1 MVDVLK
7 KYNDKFDKVVDKVKK
22 KGKKKAKVLKTSP
35 TKVKNV
41 VNKFL

>member
-22 KGKKKAKVLKTSP
+22 KGNKKAKVLKTSP

-41 VNKFL
+41 VDKFL